1 LGISH
6 DFSRAKLVWPA
17 VLRDVVFGHSEGA
30 RGSSQLH
37 DHLADIFP
45 FEASDERPHRLADLR
60 MVLQDLMHRA
70 VKDLSGASR
79 FLRRTVGNQDELA
92 GLGIVISHH
101 AKRLTG

>member
-1 LGISH
+1 
-6 DFSRAKLVWPA
+6 
-17 VLRDVVFGHSEGA
+17 
-30 RGSSQLH
+30 
-37 DHLADIFP
+37 
-45 FEASDERPHRLADLR
+45 